1 MEFWYKIT
9 DRDIVDS
16 VPHIV
21 YDMSICDIQQR
32 RLKALV
38 FDNVVEASGFLGVNV
53 ETIFRNRKPKKY
65 IIGLDKKKIRS
76 KVIVNYFTK

>member
-21 YDMSICDIQQR
+21 YDMSIEEVKER
-32 RLKALV
+32 KLKAQV
-38 FDNVVEASGFLGVNV
+38 FDNVVEVSGFLGVTV
-53 ETIFRNRKPKKY
+53 DTIFRNRKPKKY
-65 IIGLDKKKIRS
+65 VRGLNGKMYAVRML
-76 KVIVNYFTK
+76 

>member
-21 YDMSICDIQQR
+21 YDMSIEDLAER
-32 RLKALV
+32 RTKAQV
-38 FDNVVEASGFLGVNV
+38 FDNVVEVSGFLGVTV
-53 ETIFRNRKPKKY
+53 DMVFRNRKPKKY
-65 IIGLDKKKIRS
+65 IKALNGKMYAVRML
-76 KVIVNYFTK
+76 

>member
-1 MEFWYKIT
+1 MDFWYKIT

-21 YDMSICDIQQR
+21 YDMSIDDLQER
-32 RLKALV
+32 RLKAHV
-38 FDNVVEASGFLGVNV
+38 FDNVVEVSGFLGVTV

-65 IIGLDKKKIRS
+65 IIGVDNKKYAVRIL
-76 KVIVNYFTK
+76 

>member
-1 MEFWYKIT
+1 MPFWYKIT

-21 YDMSICDIQQR
+21 YDMSIEEVR
-32 RLKALV
+32 ERKLKAQV
-38 FDNVVEASGFLGVNV
+38 FDNVVEVSGWLGVTV

-65 IIGLDKKKIRS
+65 VKGLNGKLYAVRML
-76 KVIVNYFTK
+76 

>member
-1 MEFWYKIT
+1 MDFWYKIT

-21 YDMSICDIQQR
+21 YDMSIDDLQER
-32 RLKALV
+32 RIKAQV
-38 FDNVVEASGFLGVNV
+38 FDNAREVSGFLGVSV

-65 IIGLDKKKIRS
+65 INGVDGKKYAVRIL
-76 KVIVNYFTK
+76 

>member
-38 FDNVVEASGFLGVNV
+38 FDNVVEVSGFLGVNV

-65 IIGLDKKKIRS
+65 IFGLDKKKYAVRLL
-76 KVIVNYFTK
+76 

>member
-1 MEFWYKIT
+1 MQFWYKIT

-21 YDMSICDIQQR
+21 YDMSIEDIQER
-32 RLKALV
+32 RLKAQV
-38 FDNVVEASGFLGVNV
+38 FDNVVEVSGFLGVSV

-65 IIGLDKKKIRS
+65 INGVDNKKYAVRIL
-76 KVIVNYFTK
+76 

>member
-1 MEFWYKIT
+1 MDFWYKIT

-21 YDMSICDIQQR
+21 YDMSIIDIQER

-38 FDNVVEASGFLGVNV
+38 FDNVREVSGFLGVSV

-65 IIGLDKKKIRS
+65 INAMDNKKYAVRIL
-76 KVIVNYFTK
+76 

>member
-21 YDMSICDIQQR
+21 YDMSIED
-32 RLKALV
+32 LKERKFKAQV
-38 FDNVVEASGFLGVNV
+38 FDNVVEASGFLGVTV
-53 ETIFRNRKPKKY
+53 DMVFRNRKPKKY
-65 IIGLDKKKIRS
+65 IKGLNGKLYAVRLL
-76 KVIVNYFTK
+76 

>member
-21 YDMSICDIQQR
+21 YDMSIEEVGER
-32 RLKALV
+32 RTKAIV
-38 FDNVVEASGFLGVNV
+38 FDNVVELSGFLGVTV

-65 IIGLDKKKIRS
+65 VRGLNGKMYAVRML
-76 KVIVNYFTK
+76 

>member
-21 YDMSICDIQQR
+21 YDMSIGNLQER
-32 RLKALV
+32 RLKAQV
-38 FDNVVEASGFLGVNV
+38 FDNVREVSGFLGVNV

-65 IIGLDKKKIRS
+65 IVGLDLKKYAVRLL
-76 KVIVNYFTK
+76 

>member
-1 MEFWYKIT
+1 MQFWYKIT

-21 YDMSICDIQQR
+21 YDMSIIDIQER
-32 RLKALV
+32 RFKALV
-38 FDNVVEASGFLGVNV
+38 FDNVVELSGFLGVNV

-65 IIGLDKKKIRS
+65 IKGLDDKKYAVRML
-76 KVIVNYFTK
+76 

>member
-21 YDMSICDIQQR
+21 YDMSIDDIQER

-38 FDNVVEASGFLGVNV
+38 FDNVVEASGFLVVSV

-65 IIGLDKKKIRS
+65 IKGLDEKKYAVR
-76 KVIVNYFTK
+76 VL

>member
-21 YDMSICDIQQR
+21 YDMSIDDIQER

-38 FDNVVEASGFLGVNV
+38 FDNVVEASGFLGVSV
-53 ETIFRNRKPKKY
+53 ETIFRNRKPNKYIKGLDEKKY
-65 IIGLDKKKIRS
+65 AVRIL
-76 KVIVNYFTK
+76 

>member
-1 MEFWYKIT
+1 VEFWYKIT

-21 YDMSICDIQQR
+21 YDMSIDDIQER

-38 FDNVVEASGFLGVNV
+38 FDNVVEASGFLGVSV
-53 ETIFRNRKPKKY
+53 ETIFRNRKPNKYIKGLDEKKY
-65 IIGLDKKKIRS
+65 AVRIL
-76 KVIVNYFTK
+76 

>member
-21 YDMSICDIQQR
+21 YDMSIDDIQER

-38 FDNVVEASGFLGVNV
+38 FDNVVELSAFLGVNV

-65 IIGLDKKKIRS
+65 IKGLDDKKYAVRML
-76 KVIVNYFTK
+76 

>member
-21 YDMSICDIQQR
+21 YDMSISDVQER
-32 RLKALV
+32 RLKALI
-38 FDNVVEASGFLGVNV
+38 FDNVREVSGFLGVSV

-65 IIGLDKKKIRS
+65 LIGLDNKKYAVRIL
-76 KVIVNYFTK
+76 

>member
-21 YDMSICDIQQR
+21 YDMSIEEVKER
-32 RLKALV
+32 KLKAQV
-38 FDNVVEASGFLGVNV
+38 FDNVVEVSGFLGVTV
-53 ETIFRNRKPKKY
+53 DTIFRNRKPKKY
-65 IIGLDKKKIRS
+65 VRGLNGKMYAVRLL
-76 KVIVNYFTK
+76 

>member
-21 YDMSICDIQQR
+21 YDMSISDVQER

-38 FDNVVEASGFLGVNV
+38 FDNVREVSGFLGVSV

-65 IIGLDKKKIRS
+65 LIGLDNKKYAVRIL
-76 KVIVNYFTK
+76 

>member
-1 MEFWYKIT
+1 MQFWYKIT

-21 YDMSICDIQQR
+21 YDMSIEDVQER
-32 RLKALV
+32 RLKAQV
-38 FDNVVEASGFLGVNV
+38 FDNVVEVSGFLGVTV

-65 IIGLDKKKIRS
+65 IKGIDNKKYAVRIL
-76 KVIVNYFTK
+76 

>member
-1 MEFWYKIT
+1 MDFWYKIT

-21 YDMSICDIQQR
+21 YDMSIEDLQER
-32 RLKALV
+32 RLKAHV
-38 FDNVVEASGFLGVNV
+38 FDNAREVSGFLGVSV

-65 IIGLDKKKIRS
+65 IIGVDNKKYAVRIL
-76 KVIVNYFTK
+76 

>member
-1 MEFWYKIT
+1 MDFWYKIT

-21 YDMSICDIQQR
+21 YDMSICDLQQR
-32 RLKALV
+32 KLKALV
-38 FDNVVEASGFLGVNV
+38 FDNVVEVSGFLGVSV

-65 IIGLDKKKIRS
+65 IQAIDNKKYAVRIL
-76 KVIVNYFTK
+76 

>member
-21 YDMSICDIQQR
+21 YDMSISDVQER
-32 RLKALV
+32 RLKAQV
-38 FDNVVEASGFLGVNV
+38 FDNVREVSGFLGVSV
-53 ETIFRNRKPKKY
+53 ENIFRNRKPKKY
-65 IIGLDKKKIRS
+65 IIGLDKKKYAVRIL
-76 KVIVNYFTK
+76 

>member
-21 YDMSICDIQQR
+21 YDMSIVDIQER
-32 RLKALV
+32 RLKAQV
-38 FDNVVEASGFLGVNV
+38 FDNVREVSGFLGVNV
-53 ETIFRNRKPKKY
+53 ETIFRNRKHQKY
-65 IIGLDKKKIRS
+65 IIGLDKKKYAVRLL
-76 KVIVNYFTK
+76 

>member
-21 YDMSICDIQQR
+21 YDMSIVDIQER
-32 RLKALV
+32 RLKAHV
-38 FDNVVEASGFLGVNV
+38 FDNVREVSGFLGVSV

-65 IIGLDKKKIRS
+65 IVGIDNKKYAVR
-76 KVIVNYFTK
+76 VL

>member
-21 YDMSICDIQQR
+21 YDMSIEDLKER
-32 RLKALV
+32 KLKAQV
-38 FDNVVEASGFLGVNV
+38 FDNVVEVSGFLGVSV
-53 ETIFRNRKPKKY
+53 ENIFRNRKPKKY
-65 IIGLDKKKIRS
+65 IVGLDNKKYAVRIL
-76 KVIVNYFTK
+76 

>member
-21 YDMSICDIQQR
+21 YDMSIEDVQER

-38 FDNVVEASGFLGVNV
+38 FDNVVELSGFLGVNV

-65 IIGLDKKKIRS
+65 IKGLDDKKYAVRIL
-76 KVIVNYFTK
+76 

>member
-1 MEFWYKIT
+1 MDFWYKIT

-21 YDMSICDIQQR
+21 YDMSIEDVQER

-38 FDNVVEASGFLGVNV
+38 FDNVVELSGFLGVNV

-65 IIGLDKKKIRS
+65 IKGLDDKKYAVRIL
-76 KVIVNYFTK
+76 

>member
-21 YDMSICDIQQR
+21 YDMSILDIQER
-32 RLKALV
+32 RLKAQV
-38 FDNVVEASGFLGVNV
+38 FDNVREVSGFLGASV
-53 ETIFRNRKPKKY
+53 ETIFRNRKPNKYINGIDNKKY
-65 IIGLDKKKIRS
+65 AVRIL
-76 KVIVNYFTK
+76 

>member
-9 DRDIVDS
+9 DRDSVDS

-21 YDMSICDIQQR
+21 YDMSIEDVQER

-38 FDNVVEASGFLGVNV
+38 FDNVVELSGFLGVNV

-65 IIGLDKKKIRS
+65 IKGLDDKKYAVRIL
-76 KVIVNYFTK
+76 

>member
-21 YDMSICDIQQR
+21 YDMYICDLQER
-32 RLKALV
+32 RLKAQV
-38 FDNVVEASGFLGVNV
+38 FDNVREVSGFLGVNV
-53 ETIFRNRKPKKY
+53 ETIFRNRKAKKY
-65 IIGLDKKKIRS
+65 IIGLDKKKYAVRLL
-76 KVIVNYFTK
+76 

>member
-21 YDMSICDIQQR
+21 YDMSIGNLQER
-32 RLKALV
+32 RL
-38 FDNVVEASGFLGVNV
+38 
-53 ETIFRNRKPKKY
+53 
-65 IIGLDKKKIRS
+65 
-76 KVIVNYFTK
+76 

>member
-1 MEFWYKIT
+1 VEFWYKIT

-21 YDMSICDIQQR
+21 YDMSIDDIQER

-38 FDNVVEASGFLGVNV
+38 FDNVVELSAFLGVNV

-65 IIGLDKKKIRS
+65 IKGLDDKKYAVRML
-76 KVIVNYFTK
+76 

>member
-1 MEFWYKIT
+1 MANVWYKIT

-21 YDMSICDIQQR
+21 YDMSIEEVKER
-32 RLKALV
+32 RLKART
-38 FDNVVEASGFLGVNV
+38 FDNVIELSGFLGVTV

-65 IIGLDKKKIRS
+65 VKGLDGKLYAIR
-76 KVIVNYFTK
+76 IL

>member
-21 YDMSICDIQQR
+21 YDMSIVDIQER
-32 RLKALV
+32 RLKAQV
-38 FDNVVEASGFLGVNV
+38 FDNVREVSGFLGVNV
-53 ETIFRNRKPKKY
+53 ETIFRNRKPQKY
-65 IIGLDKKKIRS
+65 IIGLDKKKYAVRLL
-76 KVIVNYFTK
+76 

>member
-1 MEFWYKIT
+1 MDFWYKIT

-21 YDMSICDIQQR
+21 YDMSIEDLQER
-32 RLKALV
+32 RFKAHV
-38 FDNVVEASGFLGVNV
+38 FDNAREVSGFLGVSV

-65 IIGLDKKKIRS
+65 IIGVDNKKYVVRIL
-76 KVIVNYFTK
+76 